1 MVLIREIRVKFIIFA
16 TSKPKNLLGK
26 QYGKI

>member
-1 MVLIREIRVKFIIFA
+1 MLIRVIRVKFIIFA
-16 TSKPKNLLGK
+16 SSKPKNLLGK